1 MNKKYLNKVVNQLVS
16 ETNIDYDKERVFA
29 PFISTSPL
37 PLSPFSPLHSNILP
51 FSHLPLPSTFAI
63 HCNTIYGITYHEI
76 DYIWDQY
83 KSIISDKI
91 NNSYI

>member
-29 PFISTSPL
+29 PFISTRP
-37 PLSPFSPLHSNILP
+37 SPFFSSFHTNILP

-63 HCNTIYGITYHEI
+63 HCNTIYGLTYHEI

-83 KSIISDKI
+83 KDAIKNKI